1 MQKYIALVLAVS
13 IAAACSNKTA
23 NDIDHAS
30 HSSNATNS
38 NGSNGHLN
46 HSSME
51 HSAMTSSPGAASAP
65 IELQFLDTMIIHHK
79 GAIDMAKL
87 ADARAE
93 HAELKKL
100 SSDIIRDQE
109 REIATMNQL
118 RGKWFGEKPEAL
130 NMEFPGMSE
139 GMHGMDLKKLE
150 SLRGNDFDVE
160 FIRQMIPHH
169 QGAVAMAKHL
179 ASNDSYSELKKL
191 TDEIIK
197 AQEAE
202 VKQMGEWL
210 QAWK

>member
-1 MQKYIALVLAVS
+1 MQKHIALVLAVS

-30 HSSNATNS
+30 HSSNTTN
-38 NGSNGHLN
+38 SNGHLN

-109 REIATMNQL
+109 REISMMKQL

-130 NMEFPGMSE
+130 NMEFPGMSD

-160 FIRQMIPHH
+160 FIRQMGPHH
-169 QGAVAMAKHL
+169 QGAIEMAKHL
-179 ASNDSYSELKKL
+179 AANDSYAEVKKL
-191 TDEIIK
+191 ADEIIK

-202 VKQMGEWL
+202 IKQMGEWL
-210 QAWK
+210 LAWK

>member
-1 MQKYIALVLAVS
+1 MQKYIAVVLAVS
-13 IAAACSNKTA
+13 IAAACSDKTA

-38 NGSNGHLN
+38 NGHLN
-46 HSSME
+46 HTSME

-100 SSDIIRDQE
+100 SSDILRDQE

-118 RGKWFGEKPEAL
+118 RGKWFGENPEAL

-169 QGAVAMAKHL
+169 QGAIAMAKHL
-179 ASNDSYSELKKL
+179 ASNASHAELKTL
-191 TDEIIK
+191 ADDIIK